1 MQLIKQLVIWIVVM
15 TVISVVGVVAFHIVQ
30 DKMIKEMPM
39 IMAAI
44 NGLVMGFA
52 IGLVRY
58 LKQRRAEAGK
68 SEQAA

>member
-1 MQLIKQLVIWIVVM
+1 MKLVKQLVIWIIVM

-30 DKMIKEMPM
+30 DKMVKEMPM

-44 NGLVMGFA
+44 NGVVMGFA

-58 LKQRRAEAGK
+58 LKQRRAGSAK
-68 SEQAA
+68 SRQSA

>member
-15 TVISVVGVVAFHIVQ
+15 TVISIIGVVGFHFVQ

-39 IMAAI
+39 IMAAV
-44 NGLVMGFA
+44 NGVVMGFA

-58 LKQRRAEAGK
+58 LKQRRAK
-68 SEQAA
+68 AAKNEPSA